1 MRTTLRFVAVTLGL
15 SLLLSLSAQG
25 QKESLMGP
33 FVPGEL
39 LVRFR
44 TDLSKN
50 AVTQVHTAVGANVI
64 KEFKLVPNLQ
74 RVRLPSGMNL
84 AEAIK
89 LYEKNPTVLYA
100 EPNYIRRATQH
111 ALLTPNDAQFSQLWA
126 LHNVGQ
132 TGGTPDADMDAP
144 EAWELSTG
152 SSSVVV
158 AVIDTGVD
166 YNHPD
171 LSANIWRNTLDCNS
185 NNIDD
190 DGNGYK
196 DDCYGIDT
204 ANNDSNPMDDN
215 NHGTHVAGTIGARG
229 NNSIGVVGVNWNVQ
243 IMACKFLSTNG
254 SGSDADAIEC
264 LEYVKTMKERGVN
277 IVATNNSWGGGGFS
291 QALYDAI
298 AAQMDAGI
306 LFIAAAG
313 NDSANN
319 DSTESYPANY
329 YLPNIIAVAATT
341 HTDGLASFS
350 NFGRRTVHVGAP
362 GSSILSTT
370 RNNSYSTFS
379 GTSMATPHVTGLAA
393 LLKAHNPSLDWIAL
407 RNLILSSGDPKPAL
421 ADKTITGRR
430 INAYQALTCTDAPLF
445 AVLKPSA
452 TVGGAPVTIAVLNI
466 NCANP
471 AGPLSV
477 TINPGGTVV
486 TLVDNGV
493 APDLAANDGIYSGT
507 WTPGDLCALGAYTLD
522 FSNGQSLTVQ
532 VGGTQGSY
540 HCTTPS
546 LSWRMFTGT
555 NLNLGDDDEATIT
568 LSFPI
573 RFGSASYTTL
583 RVGTNGAL
591 SFHQADIPFR
601 NEGLPAGSFTTLV
614 APFWDDLYAVP
625 GTSTNVFW
633 GVLGSAPNRELVIEW
648 RDVRRYDCRN
658 DSSATVR
665 FQVVFFE
672 NSSNV
677 LFHYLDTV
685 FGGACTGQD
694 RGASATI
701 GVQVSGSDATQV
713 GLNAPIL
720 SDNSALLWST
730 AAGPTADLVVTKTDS
745 PDPVAVG
752 STLTYTVNVTNN
764 GPADATGV
772 TLTDTLPS
780 TVAFVSATASQGTC
794 SQAGGTVTCTLNIL
808 PSGASATVTV
818 VVTPTVAT
826 TLTNTASV
834 TATEGDPDLSNNGA
848 SASTTVT
855 ASGCAGVTATSSPA
869 SVQYT
874 PTVTKPS
881 RKTIWVTI
889 RNTTRASQTIQG
901 IAPQPGEPFTI
912 VKTTPTLPRT
922 IAAGRSLSLSVL
934 TERAAGLS
942 TATAT
947 RPYFTIELSCGVL
960 TSATEPRLLRPLQI
974 GESVLQIE
982 QTARQLRLEA
992 LGGDVKALRVQVY
1005 DLSGRVLIDQA
1016 SRASELVIPLVHKSG
1031 RPLAQGVYL
1040 YVLTLEGSFGARTTL
1055 QKLIVS
1061 AQLP

>member
-50 AVTQVHTAVGANVI
+50 AATQVHTAVGANVI

-215 NHGTHVAGTIGARG
+215 DHGTHVAGTIGARG
-229 NNSIGVVGVNWNVQ
+229 NNSVGVVGVNWNVQ
-243 IMACKFLSTNG
+243 IMACKFLDATG

-379 GTSMATPHVTGLAA
+379 GTSMATPHVTGLVA

-532 VGGTQGSY
+532 VGGAQGSY

-546 LSWRMFTGT
+546 LSWRTFTGT

-713 GLNAPIL
+713 SLNAPIL

-772 TLTDTLPS
+772 TLTDTLPAGV
-780 TVAFVSATASQGTC
+780 TFVSATPSQGSCTH
-794 SQAGGTVTCTLNIL
+794 SGGTVTCPLGTLAN
-808 PSGASATVTV
+808 GAMASVTIT
-818 VVTPTVAT
+818 VTPTAT
-826 TLTNTASV
+826 GILTNTASV
-834 TATEGDPDLSNNGA
+834 TSATPDPQADNNSA
-848 SASTTVT
+848 SASTGVDGT
-855 ASGCAGVTATSSPA
+855 GCASVTATASPT
-869 SVQYT
+869 SVRYT
-874 PTVTKPS
+874 PTATRPS
-881 RKTIWVTI
+881 RKTIRVTF
-889 RNTTRASQTIQG
+889 RNTTGAPQTITS
-901 IAPQPGEPFTI
+901 IAPQSGEPFVI
-912 VKTTPTLPRT
+912 VGTTPTLPRT

-947 RPYFTIELSCGVL
+947 RPYFIIEMSCGVL
-960 TSATEPRLLRPLQI
+960 TSATEPRLLHPLQI

-982 QTARQLRLEA
+982 QTARQLRLEV

-1005 DLSGRVLIDQA
+1005 DLSGRSLYDQRSDTGHLI
-1016 SRASELVIPLVHKSG
+1016 IPLESWG
-1031 RPLAQGVYL
+1031 ARRLADGVYL
-1040 YVLTLEGSFGARTTL
+1040 YSVEIITEEAARAVVR
-1055 QKLIVS
+1055 KLVVMRR
-1061 AQLP
+1061 

>member
-1 MRTTLRFVAVTLGL
+1 
-15 SLLLSLSAQG
+15 
-25 QKESLMGP
+25 
-33 FVPGEL
+33 
-39 LVRFR
+39 
-44 TDLSKN
+44 
-50 AVTQVHTAVGANVI
+50 
-64 KEFKLVPNLQ
+64 
-74 RVRLPSGMNL
+74 
-84 AEAIK
+84 
-89 LYEKNPTVLYA
+89 
-100 EPNYIRRATQH
+100 
-111 ALLTPNDAQFSQLWA
+111 
-126 LHNVGQ
+126 
-132 TGGTPDADMDAP
+132 
-144 EAWELSTG
+144 
-152 SSSVVV
+152 
-158 AVIDTGVD
+158 
-166 YNHPD
+166 
-171 LSANIWRNTLDCNS
+171 
-185 NNIDD
+185 
-190 DGNGYK
+190 
-196 DDCYGIDT
+196 
-204 ANNDSNPMDDN
+204 
-215 NHGTHVAGTIGARG
+215 
-229 NNSIGVVGVNWNVQ
+229 
-243 IMACKFLSTNG
+243 
-254 SGSDADAIEC
+254 
-264 LEYVKTMKERGVN
+264 
-277 IVATNNSWGGGGFS
+277 
-291 QALYDAI
+291 
-298 AAQMDAGI
+298 MDAGI

-379 GTSMATPHVTGLAA
+379 GTSMATPHVTGLVA

-532 VGGTQGSY
+532 VGGAQGSY

-546 LSWRMFTGT
+546 LSWRTFTGT

-601 NEGLPAGSFTTLV
+601 NEGLPAGSFTTLI

-713 GLNAPIL
+713 SLNAPIL

-730 AAGPTADLVVTKTDS
+730 AAGPTADLAVTKTDS

-772 TLTDTLPS
+772 TLTDTLPAGV
-780 TVAFVSATASQGTC
+780 TFVSATPSQGSCTH
-794 SQAGGTVTCTLNIL
+794 SGGTVTCPLGTLAN
-808 PSGASATVTV
+808 GAMASVTIT
-818 VVTPTVAT
+818 VTPTAT
-826 TLTNTASV
+826 GILTNTASV
-834 TATEGDPDLSNNGA
+834 TSATPDPQADNNSA
-848 SASTTVT
+848 SASTGVDGT
-855 ASGCAGVTATSSPA
+855 GCASVTATASPT
-869 SVQYT
+869 SVRYT
-874 PTVTKPS
+874 PTATRPS
-881 RKTIWVTI
+881 RKTIRVTF
-889 RNTTRASQTIQG
+889 RNTTGAPQTITS
-901 IAPQPGEPFTI
+901 IAPQSGEPFVI
-912 VKTTPTLPRT
+912 VGTTPTLPRT

-947 RPYFTIELSCGVL
+947 RPYFIIEMSCGVL
-960 TSATEPRLLRPLQI
+960 TSATEPRLLHPLQI

-982 QTARQLRLEA
+982 QTARQLRLEV

-1005 DLSGRVLIDQA
+1005 DLSGRSLYDQRSDTGHLI
-1016 SRASELVIPLVHKSG
+1016 IPLESWG
-1031 RPLAQGVYL
+1031 ARRLADGVYL
-1040 YVLTLEGSFGARTTL
+1040 YSVEIITEEATRAVVR
-1055 QKLIVS
+1055 KLVVMRR
-1061 AQLP
+1061 

>member
-1 MRTTLRFVAVTLGL
+1 MRTTLRFVAVALGL

-25 QKESLMGP
+25 QKESPVSL

-39 LVRFR
+39 LVRFK

-50 AVTQVHTAVGANVI
+50 AVTQVHMAVGANVI
-64 KEFKLVPNLQ
+64 REFKVVPNLQ
-74 RVRLPSGMNL
+74 RVRLPAKIGVP
-84 AEAIK
+84 EAVK
-89 LYEKNPTVLYA
+89 FYKKNPNVLYA
-100 EPNYIRRATQH
+100 EPNYIRRATQQ

-152 SSSVVV
+152 SSTVVV

-171 LSANIWRNTLDCNS
+171 LSANMWRNALDCNS

-190 DGNGYK
+190 DGNGYR

-204 ANNDSNPMDDN
+204 ANGDSNPIDDN
-215 NHGTHVAGTIGARG
+215 DHGTHVAGTIGARG
-229 NNSIGVVGVNWNVQ
+229 NNSAGVVGVNWNVQ
-243 IMACKFLSTNG
+243 IMACKFLSANG

-313 NDSANN
+313 NESADN
-319 DSTESYPANY
+319 DTTESYPANY
-329 YLPNIIAVAATT
+329 DLPNIISVAATT
-341 HTDGLASFS
+341 HTDSVASFS
-350 NFGRRTVHVGAP
+350 NFGRHTVHVGAP
-362 GSSILSTT
+362 GSSIRSTT

-393 LLKAHNPSLDWIAL
+393 LLKAYNPSLDWIAI
-407 RNLILSSGDPKPAL
+407 RNLIFSSGDSKPAL

-430 INAYQALTCTDAPLF
+430 INAYQALACTDAPLF

-466 NCANP
+466 NCASP

-477 TINPGGTVV
+477 TITPGGAVV
-486 TLVDNGV
+486 TLADNGV

-507 WTPGDLCALGAYTLD
+507 WTPADLCALGAYTLD

-532 VGGTQGSY
+532 VGGTAGSY
-540 HCTTPS
+540 SCS
-546 LSWRMFTGT
+546 SAALSWRTITGT
-555 NLNLGDDDEATIT
+555 NLNLGDDTVATV
-568 LSFPI
+568 SSPFPI
-573 RFGSASYTTL
+573 RFGAASYTNL
-583 RVGTNGAL
+583 RVGANGAI
-591 SFHQADIPFR
+591 SFHQTTIPYTNR
-601 NEGLPAGSFTTLV
+601 ALPTSSFTTLV
-614 APFWDDLYAVP
+614 APFWDDLYAT
-625 GTSTNVFW
+625 GANNVYW
-633 GVLGSAPNRELVIEW
+633 EVLGSAPSRELVIEW
-648 RDVRRYDCRN
+648 RDVRHYQCSGN
-658 DSSATVR
+658 SSATVR

-672 NSSNV
+672 NSNSV
-677 LFHYLDTV
+677 LFNYLDTV
-685 FGGACTGQD
+685 FGGSCAMQD
-694 RGASATI
+694 RGGSATI
-701 GVQVSGSDATQV
+701 GLQVSGSDATQV
-713 GLNAPIL
+713 GLNAPVL

-730 AAGPTADLVVTKTDS
+730 AAGPTADLAVTKTDS

-752 STLTYTVNVTNN
+752 STLTYTVSVTNN

-772 TLTDTLPS
+772 TLTDTLS
-780 TVAFVSATASQGTC
+780 SAVTFVSVTASQGTC
-794 SQAGGTVTCTLNIL
+794 SQSGGTVTCALNTL
-808 PSGASATVTV
+808 PSGASATVTIT
-818 VVTPTVAT
+818 VTPTAAT

-834 TATEGDPDLSNNGA
+834 TATEGDFDLSNNSA

-855 ASGCAGVTATSSPA
+855 ANGCAGVTATSSPA
-869 SVQYT
+869 SVKYT
-874 PTVTKPS
+874 PTATKPS
-881 RKTIWVTI
+881 RKTIRVTV
-889 RNTTRASQTIQG
+889 RNTTGVSQAIHN

-912 VKTTPTLPRT
+912 VGTSPRLPRT

-934 TERAAGLS
+934 TERAAGLG

-947 RPYFTIELSCGVL
+947 RPYFIIEMSCGVL
-960 TSATEPRLLRPLQI
+960 TSAAEPRLLHPLQI

-982 QTARQLRLEA
+982 QTARQLRLEV
-992 LGGDVKALRVQVY
+992 LRGDVKALRVQIY
-1005 DLSGRVLIDQA
+1005 DLSGRVLIDRVSQA
-1016 SRASELVIPLVHKSG
+1016 AHLEIPLMQRSG

-1040 YVLTLEGSFGARTTL
+1040 YVLTLEGSFGTRTTL